1 LTLRFNKITLLALA
15 IILGGAL
22 FFSSGE
28 AAKAKKAKS
37 RRSSRRSQA
46 VVYMP
51 KPTGDIQDDLDKLF
65 DQKLPRLG
73 RWGIAVMDLESGDII
88 YQHNSQS
95 KFIPASNAKLFTT
108 AVALEQLGPNFSYQT
123 EIFALGEIDSS
134 GVLHGDLII
143 KGSGDPTISELGML
157 EEWADSLKSQGITE
171 VDGDIIGD
179 EGNFVPEKIVSMV
192 PRATNKLVKSKKR
205 MAWQI
210 SGLSYRDN
218 LVAVTIS
225 GGQLGKPLRVST
237 DPPMAVNIKNLS
249 RTIKGSSSTVT
260 RKIKDK
266 SGKLV
271 TKTRKVYYTGKAYAS
286 FDGEALKITGKL
298 AQGSSKRFLFVAKDP
313 QGHFA
318 RVFAAVLKNKGIEVS
333 GQGLALTDKP
343 LALKQQAELIY
354 ANYSPPLSEIIK
366 IINKNSH
373 NLYAE
378 ALLNTIGSEMGGEGS
393 RQQGSLSERTITEQM
408 GLGTIDLY
416 DGCGLSRLNTVSPQ
430 QVVNLLKFMSNQPYW
445 EAFYNSLAIG
455 GIDGTLTG
463 RLSGPKVSGRIY
475 AKTGSI
481 GGVSALSGYLTAKNG
496 KMFAFSIM
504 VNNIYRAKL
513 ARRIEDYICQMLVE
527 YLG

>member
-1 LTLRFNKITLLALA
+1 MTLRLNKIILSALA

-22 FFSSGE
+22 FFCSGE
-28 AAKAKKAKS
+28 AATAKKAKGS
-37 RRSSRRSQA
+37 KKTKQRQSVS
-46 VVYMP
+46 YMP

-108 AVALEQLGPNFSYQT
+108 AAALEQLGPNYSYQT
-123 EIFALGEIDSS
+123 EIFALGEIDSF

-143 KGSGDPTISELGML
+143 KGSGDPTISELALL
-157 EEWADSLKSQGITE
+157 EEWADSLKSQGITA

-179 EGNFVPEKIVSMV
+179 EGNFVPQKIVSMV
-192 PRATNKLVKSKKR
+192 PRATNKMVKSKKR

-237 DPPMAVNIKNLS
+237 DPPMTVKVKNLS

-260 RKIKDK
+260 RQVKDK
-266 SGKLV
+266 SGKMV
-271 TKTRKVYYTGKAYAS
+271 TKSRKVYNVGKAYAS

-298 AQGSSKRFLFVAKDP
+298 AQGSSKKFLFVAKDP

-318 RVFAAVLKNKGIEVS
+318 RVFAAVLQDKGITVS
-333 GQGLALTDKP
+333 GQGLALTEKP

-366 IINKNSH
+366 IINKISH

-393 RQQGSLSERTITEQM
+393 RQQGSLSERVITEQM

-445 EAFYNSLAIG
+445 EDFYNSLAIG

-463 RLSGPKVSGRIY
+463 RLSGPKVSGRVY

>member
-1 LTLRFNKITLLALA
+1 LTLRLKKITLLALA

-28 AAKAKKAKS
+28 AAKAKKTKS
-37 RRSSRRSQA
+37 RRSPRRRQS

-95 KFIPASNAKLFTT
+95 KFIPASNTKLFTT

-134 GVLHGDLII
+134 GVLHGDLVI

-157 EEWADSLKSQGITE
+157 EEWADSLKSQGITA

-210 SGLSYRDN
+210 SGLAYRDN

-237 DPPMAVNIKNLS
+237 DPPMAVKIKNLS
-249 RTIKGSSSTVT
+249 STIKGSSSTVT
-260 RKIKDK
+260 RKVKDRK

-318 RVFAAVLKNKGIEVS
+318 RVFAAVLKDKGIAVS
-333 GQGLALTDKP
+333 GQGLALSDKP
-343 LALKQQAELIY
+343 PAPA
-354 ANYSPPLSEIIK
+354 P
-366 IINKNSH
+366 
-373 NLYAE
+373 
-378 ALLNTIGSEMGGEGS
+378 
-393 RQQGSLSERTITEQM
+393 
-408 GLGTIDLY
+408 
-416 DGCGLSRLNTVSPQ
+416 RL
-430 QVVNLLKFMSNQPYW
+430 
-445 EAFYNSLAIG
+445 
-455 GIDGTLTG
+455 
-463 RLSGPKVSGRIY
+463 R
-475 AKTGSI
+475 
-481 GGVSALSGYLTAKNG
+481 
-496 KMFAFSIM
+496 
-504 VNNIYRAKL
+504 
-513 ARRIEDYICQMLVE
+513 
-527 YLG
+527 

>member
-1 LTLRFNKITLLALA
+1 LIIRLNKVILLVLA
-15 IILGGAL
+15 FILSGVL
-22 FFSSGE
+22 FFASE
-28 AAKAKKAKS
+28 DAAAAKNTKATPKNK
-37 RRSSRRSQA
+37 RRQS
-46 VVYMP
+46 VFYMP

-88 YQHNSQS
+88 YQHNSQG

-108 AVALEQLGPNFSYQT
+108 AAALEQLGPNYSYQT

-134 GVLHGDLII
+134 GILHGDLII
-143 KGSGDPTISELGML
+143 KGSGDPTISELVLL
-157 EEWADSLKSQGITE
+157 EEWADSIKSQGIKA

-179 EGNFVPEKIVSMV
+179 EGNFIPEKIVSMV

-218 LVAVTIS
+218 LVAVIIS
-225 GGQLGKPLRVST
+225 GGQLGQPLRVTT
-237 DPPMAVNIKNLS
+237 DPPMAIRIKNLS
-249 RTIKGSSSTVT
+249 RTIKGSSSIST
-260 RKIKDK
+260 RKVKDK
-266 SGKLV
+266 SGKII
-271 TKTRKVYYTGKAYAS
+271 TKSRKVYNVGKAYAS
-286 FDGEALKITGKL
+286 FDGEVLKVTGTL
-298 AQGSSKRFLFVAKDP
+298 AQGSSKRFLFTAKDP

-318 RVFAAVLKNKGIEVS
+318 RVFAAVLQDKGIKVS
-333 GQGLALTDKP
+333 GQGLSLTDKP
-343 LALKQQAELIY
+343 IALKQQAELIY

-378 ALLNTIGSEMGGEGS
+378 VLLNTIGSEMGGEGS
-393 RQQGSLSERTITEQM
+393 RQQGSSSERVITAQM

-445 EAFYNSLAIG
+445 EDFYNSLAIG
-455 GIDGTLTG
+455 GIDGTLTS
-463 RLSGPKVSGRIY
+463 RLSGPMMSGRIY
-475 AKTGSI
+475 AKTGTI
-481 GGVSALSGYLTAKNG
+481 GGVSALSGYLTAKSG

-504 VNNIYRAKL
+504 VNNIYRNKL
-513 ARRIEDYICQMLVE
+513 AHRIEDYICQMLVE